1 MALISWNE
9 NYSVKIKDIDD
20 QHKKLIDMINELHDA
35 MKSGRGKEVV
45 GKTLSE
51 LVKYTEQHFSFEEK
65 LFTQHNYPEGR
76 THSKTHQDLIDQLKE
91 FISKYE
97 SGQNTLSIELM
108 NFLRDWLTNHIM
120 GTDKKYTSFLNS
132 KGIK

>member
-20 QHKKLIDMINELHDA
+20 QHKKLVDLINELHEA
-35 MKSGRGKEVV
+35 MKSGRGKEVI

-51 LVKYTEQHFSFEEK
+51 LVKYTSHHFSFEEK
-65 LFTQHNYPEGR
+65 LFTQHNYPEAR
-76 THSKTHQDLIDQLKE
+76 THTKTHQDLIDQLNE

-97 SGQNTLSIELM
+97 SGQSTLSIELM

-120 GTDKKYTSFLNS
+120 GTDKKYTAFLNS

>member
-1 MALISWNE
+1 MSLISWNE

-20 QHKKLIDMINELHDA
+20 QHKKLIDLINELHYA

-45 GKTLSE
+45 GKILLE

-65 LFTQHNYPEGR
+65 LFTKYNYPEGR
-76 THSKTHQDLIDQLKE
+76 THSKTHQDLIDQLNE
-91 FISKYE
+91 FISKYD

-120 GTDKKYTSFLNS
+120 GTDKKYISFLNS

>member
-9 NYSVKIKDIDD
+9 NYSVKIRDIDD
-20 QHKKLIDMINELHDA
+20 QHKKLIDLINELHDA

-51 LVKYTEQHFSFEEK
+51 LLKYTSNHFGFEEK
-65 LFTQHNYPEGR
+65 LFAQYNYPEGR
-76 THSKTHQDLIDQLKE
+76 THSKTHKDLIDQLKE

-108 NFLRDWLTNHIM
+108 NFLKDWLTNHIM